1 MQLTTTPVLHRVL
14 TVNSS
19 QRTSTAIAIVLGVL
33 LVSFATFHVMTDELI
48 LHSASFVVSVT
59 VIGIRTMQLIK
70 LRTEP
75 GSAARRQ
82 IWSIV
87 KFGAGM
93 FIPPS
98 PLVLY

>member
-19 QRTSTAIAIVLGVL
+19 QRTSTAIAILLGVL
-33 LVSFATFHVMTDELI
+33 LVSFATFHVITDELI
-48 LHSASFVVSVT
+48 LHSASFVISVT

-82 IWSIV
+82 IWGIV
-87 KFGAGM
+87 KFGAGR
-93 FIPPS
+93 FIY
-98 PLVLY
+98 LQVL